1 MILTN
6 LTSKEIA
13 THLSATAIDN
23 FKIIGKTK
31 AIRVDLLRELY
42 KVSPDSTFVIRSN
55 EIYVLKHN
63 VDLNESVIGIK
74 VYEI

>member
-1 MILTN
+1 MNLTN

-13 THLSATAIDN
+13 THLSASAIDN
-23 FKIIGKTK
+23 FKIIGEVS
-31 AIRVDLLRELY
+31 IPLLDELH
-42 KVSPDSTFVIRSN
+42 KVLPKSTFVIRSN

-63 VDLNESVIGIK
+63 VDLNESLIGIE